1 MRRPIAIL
9 ALIASL
15 SLAACSSGGGNPTAA
30 PASEAPA
37 VASAPAASAPAA
49 SAPAASADAGG
60 GGGAGCQPST
70 DTATV
75 TVDILD
81 FSFSPADVQAKVGDV
96 IGFTNAGSAPHT
108 ATLDEGDCSTET
120 LDGGASGALA
130 FTSAGTFPF
139 HCRIHSAMTGT
150 ITVTE

>member
-9 ALIASL
+9 ALFASL
-15 SLAACSSGGGNPTAA
+15 SLAACSSGGGDPTTA
-30 PASEAPA
+30 PASEPPAAASEPPAPA
-37 VASAPAASAPAA
+37 SEPAASAA
-49 SAPAASADAGG
+49 AGG

-70 DTATV
+70 DPATV
-75 TVDILD
+75 TADILD
-81 FSFSPADVQAKVGDV
+81 FSFSPADIQATVGDV
-96 IGFTNAGSAPHT
+96 VGFTNAGSAPHT

>member
-9 ALIASL
+9 ALSASL
-15 SLAACSSGGGNPTAA
+15 AFAACSSGAGDPTAA
-30 PASEAPA
+30 PASDPPAAASEAPA
-37 VASAPAASAPAA
+37 AASEPAASAA
-49 SAPAASADAGG
+49 
-60 GGGAGCQPST
+60 GGAGCQPST
-70 DTATV
+70 DPPTV
-75 TVDILD
+75 TADILD
-81 FSFSPADVQAKVGDV
+81 FSFSPADIQATVGDV